1 LKYSKMMK
9 YTPIDSQL
17 FIDNR
22 KRLTQLLKPKSMV
35 LLTSNDFMPTNA
47 DGTMGFKQNSD
58 LFYLTGIDQ
67 EESLLLLFPDCP
79 IARYREVLF
88 LRETNE
94 HIAVW
99 EGYKY
104 TREHAQ
110 EVSGIETIF
119 WTHNLD
125 GILKLVA
132 FEAENIYLNLNEHTR
147 NSSEVETRE
156 MRLAHATKQ
165 RYPLHK
171 FERLA
176 PLMHQLRAIKH
187 PIEVALLK
195 EAARIT
201 KLGFERV
208 ARFVKDGVYEYE
220 LEAEFIHE
228 FIRNRSGGFAYTPII
243 ASGGSSCVLHYIENS
258 RVCRDGDILLLDV
271 AANYANYN
279 ADLTRSIPVSGR
291 FSPRQKAVY
300 GAVLRAMKFTKS
312 MMKPGALWDENQ
324 QEVEKF
330 IESELIGLGLLDKT
344 DVKNQNPD
352 SPLYKRYFMHGV
364 SHFLGLDVHDV
375 GNKYRRFE
383 SGMVFTCEPG
393 IYIKEEGLGIRLE
406 NNILITEN
414 GNEDLMANIPLE
426 IEEIE
431 DLMNG

>member
-1 LKYSKMMK
+1 MMK